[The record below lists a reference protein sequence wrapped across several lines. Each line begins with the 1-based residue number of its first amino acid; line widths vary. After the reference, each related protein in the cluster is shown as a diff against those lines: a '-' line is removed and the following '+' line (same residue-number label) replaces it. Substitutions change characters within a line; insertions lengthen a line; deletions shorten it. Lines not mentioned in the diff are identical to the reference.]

1 MKNLLRPGKE
11 EVSQTLL
18 AATSKKNN
26 LLVAGL
32 AFLGTLVGF
41 ILTTNQ
47 SPVISYFFL
56 GAMIL
61 ELVVFFLVAFDLYF
75 AAQQAALFGLWILF
89 TLVGVARADIFEV
102 MLAGYLVVMIIA
114 GFSFHLRGIILA
126 ATASAITTAAIG
138 IMNVAGVLEPLIPPV
153 SSGAKIVVNLLVLF
167 IGGAYLITTLDI
179 LRQSF
184 REARDYQQ
192 RYQALFIDSL
202 DGIVILDLDFN
213 MVDVNQTALVMTGYA
228 REEVMGLNADQLVIP
243 NEAYTEAKALLKKR
257 RKVSAFEHKIQ
268 QKSGEMI
275 DVESMPTL
283 VMDETGEVLFIQVQM
298 RDIQARKQVEKYLS
312 DYKQRYDALFDRAD
326 YGFLLIDMDMNMVA
340 ANQQAADMVRCS
352 LRELG
357 RKPVKEILKKRSYRQ
372 MEADVE
378 KLLSTGDLPPRQYQ
392 MGSPQG
398 HTIWVE
404 ANLGLV
410 DSGEGHPLYMQ
421 WIIRDI
427 SDQKEREQQLLNSLQ
442 EMETLAMTD
451 PLTGLQNRRS
461 IETYS
466 KVIIDRAENE
476 NNPFCVILIDVDQL
490 KTINDSLGHQVGDQ
504 ALSQL
509 AGVLTRSKRRDDV
522 VGRWGGDEFLIILP
536 NTGLSDA
543 EVAAH
548 RIQNRIAKVW
558 VGEGGKT
565 ISLAVSM
572 GVAGTESLPADEPI
586 ALDALIVLA
595 DEAMYQAKDEN
606 SQKITL
612 SR

>member
-1 MKNLLRPGKE
+1 MRSLLKPGKE
-11 EVSQTLL
+11 QVSQIAL
-18 AATSKKNN
+18 AATRKKNN
-26 LLVAGL
+26 LMVAGL
-32 AFLGTLVGF
+32 AFLGTLLGF
-41 ILTTNQ
+41 ALTSFQ
-47 SPVISYFFL
+47 EPVISYFFL

-61 ELVVFFLVAFDLYF
+61 ELVVFVLVAIDLHFYGR
-75 AAQQAALFGLWILF
+75 QVALFGLWILF
-89 TLVGVARADIFEV
+89 TLVGVARADIFEI

-114 GFSFHLRGIILA
+114 GFSFHLRGIMLTAI
-126 ATASAITTAAIG
+126 ASAITTATIG
-138 IMNVAGVLEPLIPPV
+138 VLNVTGTLEPLIPPV
-153 SSGAKIVVNLLVLF
+153 SPGAKIVVNLLVLF
-167 IGGAYLITTLDI
+167 TGGAYLITTIDI
-179 LRQSF
+179 LRQSIQ
-184 REARDYQQ
+184 EARDHQQ

-202 DGIVILDLDFN
+202 DGIVILDLEFN
-213 MVDVNQTALVMTGYA
+213 LVDINQTALIMTGYA

-243 NEAYTEAKALLKKR
+243 NEAYEQAKALLMKR

-283 VMDETGEVLFIQVQM
+283 VLDEAGEVLFIQLQM

-312 DYKQRYDALFDRAD
+312 DYKQRYDALFDRAE
-326 YGFLLIDMDMNMVA
+326 YGFLLVDMDMNLVA
-340 ANQQAADMVRCS
+340 ANQQAADMLHCS

-357 RKPVKEILKKRSYRQ
+357 RKPVKEILKKQSFRQ
-372 MEADVE
+372 MEADVRN
-378 KLLSTGDLPPRQYQ
+378 LMAAGDLSPRQYQ
-392 MGSPQG
+392 MGTSQG

-410 DSGEGHPLYMQ
+410 DSGEGRPLYMQ

-427 SDQKEREQQLLNSLQ
+427 SEQKEREQQLLNSLQ

-466 KVIIDRAENE
+466 KVVIDRAENE
-476 NNPFCVILIDVDQL
+476 NNDFCVILIDVDQL
-490 KTINDSLGHQVGDQ
+490 KSINDTLGHQSGDQ

-509 AGVLTRSKRRDDV
+509 AGVLSSSKRRDDV

-536 NTGLSDA
+536 NTDLSDA
-543 EVAAH
+543 EIAAQ
-548 RIQNRIAKVW
+548 RIQNRISKVW
-558 VGEGGKT
+558 VGEGSKT

-586 ALDALIVLA
+586 TLDALIVLA
-595 DEAMYQAKDEN
+595 DGAMYQAKDE
-606 SQKITL
+606 SGPRIAL
-612 SR
+612 SK